1 MSNDPDFVPLS
12 SGKPFAVSYEKGE
25 AYQGYNTQMIQRI
38 WLRVG
43 AEHAFFSEA
52 EAENLLSQLDHALG
66 AMKGN
71 LSHQEEHGRVC
82 ELLQRAGWAKD
93 DLIAKNKG
101 LQSQVD
107 GLQAQVDA
115 LNAMVLEKSAAL
127 EALQLAADKAEAKK
141 KKSLGLSRAYTNG

>member
-1 MSNDPDFVPLS
+1 MREDQDLVPLS
-12 SGKPFAVSYEKGE
+12 SGKPFSVSYEKGE
-25 AYQGYNTQMIQRI
+25 AYQGYNTQLVQRI

-43 AEHAFFSEA
+43 AEHAFFNEA

-66 AMKGN
+66 ALKGQP
-71 LSHQEEHGRVC
+71 SHQDEHGRIR

-127 EALQLAADKAEAKK
+127 ETLQLAADAAEAKK
-141 KKSLGLSRAYTNG
+141 KKSLKLSRAYTNG